1 MVLITPTTTQHWQAY
16 YALRFSVLREPWN
29 QPHGSEVLTDEAS
42 AIHVMAVDE
51 SKKVLGVARMHES
64 AIRQGQ
70 VRCVA
75 VATGQQGKGIGK
87 LIMRYLEN
95 VAMDKGWQEIVLEAR
110 ENAVPFYV
118 SLGYSI
124 TEKSYLL
131 FGEIQHYR
139 MKKALPL
146 SE

>member
-29 QPHGSEVLTDEAS
+29 QPHGSEVLADEAS
-42 AIHVMAVDE
+42 AIHVMAIDE
-51 SKKVLGVARMHES
+51 SEKVLGVARMHES
-64 AIRQGQ
+64 ATRQGQ

-95 VAMDKGWQEIVLEAR
+95 VAMEKGWQEIVLEAR
-110 ENAVPFYV
+110 ENAVPFYE

-139 MKKALPL
+139 MQKALPL
-146 SE
+146 LE

>member
-1 MVLITPTTTQHWQAY
+1 MVLITPSTTQHWQAY

-29 QPHGSEVLTDEAS
+29 QPHGSEVLADEAS
-42 AIHVMAVDE
+42 AIHVMAIDE
-51 SKKVLGVARMHES
+51 SEKVLGVARMHES
-64 AIRQGQ
+64 ATRQGQ

-87 LIMRYLEN
+87 LIMRYLEK
-95 VAMDKGWQEIVLEAR
+95 VATEKGWQEIVLEAR
-110 ENAVPFYV
+110 ENAVPFYE

-139 MKKALPL
+139 MQKALPL